1 MSKQLHHGKQKKY
14 CNVHEI
20 DYINGAITKRGVSD
34 KQLAAYFQENYTC
47 QDIGKLQ
54 DSMGRTPLHMAA
66 SCGRSELCEWLIF
79 VAGANI
85 NSRDWESGYTP
96 LQRALFHGHIRAAV
110 RLMQIGADLTSLDRE
125 GLNAV
130 GIVTKDRPL
139 SVDIVRDVPCQV
151 YIWGSND
158 NYTHGIGTNNARKLP
173 DLLDNFK
180 RRNVS
185 ITQVCMDEFHSIFVS
200 KCNRVWVCGNGQGG
214 RLGISSKNHCLTP
227 SLLLSNNECKMVA
240 IALNHTLVLL
250 SSSSVLASGH
260 KILACGQ
267 NEHYQLGLSP
277 YLKETATLKPVSIK
291 CTEDL
296 EGICAGKYHSVFY
309 TKTSIYVCGLNG
321 GQLGLSADRN
331 NVPFVKFPTQVPIN
345 LKSQSTITS
354 VSSSSTC
361 VAFSVS
367 SGSVYILY
375 QFMFKKIASKQLDV
389 KQIGT
394 IGGSLSSDLVT
405 ENGGSLKVVLLTLG
419 GSILI
424 WQESLP
430 QLTRCM
436 FGLSRLINISSIF
449 LNERQILFTS
459 RDGEAFSGTIGQ
471 IEKQTVNSSKE
482 MKSGFH
488 KFLAKSECYHIQTNR
503 IPNVHRAVAITS
515 DPKGKN
521 FAVIQVN
528 PHNALTEIPVQSED
542 HIVNQYLQLLE
553 EASEEDTLHD
563 IIFKVQN
570 TLFPAHKYIIACAK
584 STLLN
589 SPVDNGYIIIDG
601 VSPVIF
607 KEIMTFLYT
616 GHSDL
621 LKIGPVSLKFSNLP
635 NDPLKLLLDASN
647 KFKLTSLYKKVPQFK
662 YEDGCIS
669 LKKLSEMPTFS
680 PPKFNRESHPELYDV
695 QLKSDD
701 DKLIKAH
708 KCILAARL
716 EYFHHM
722 LLGGWSESSSSA
734 VLHLDCPL
742 KSLEVLLD
750 FIYSN
755 ETPSSIATESFEN
768 IGKLLIVSDQLICND
783 LKEICEIALV
793 NALNL
798 KNAAT
803 MLQVSYVYNAPQ
815 LKKTVMQFISLNLDT
830 LIENRVL
837 DSLND
842 EILLELDEYYRNFN
856 SVHYCKRIITPYSG
870 YTISDEVILS
880 SPEITWPAER
890 TEKKDNAP
898 EIKNKEPKEKQPKP
912 SVVIPKKKETPP
924 KKTVVPEIIP
934 EGKHIT
940 VPAVPIKQIKT
951 EFAGSPPDY
960 ETVLNVSDFP
970 ELDYQCS
977 HPAYNN
983 KTRFS
988 NSQEVRKVF
997 PPRLSQ
1003 KERKRRSLELEEKA
1017 AVPENEKSPK
1027 PQFKGWTIIPPLE
1040 DFKKKEEEIN
1050 HGTSPPMVS
1059 SFVEIIASEKQE
1071 KDNFFKMKAKPFT
1084 LNQLEDKAMEE
1095 LYEFYNASNVF
1106 DERIT
1111 VQRVLPI
1118 NIAKPTWIKSHKKI
1132 SN

>member
-1 MSKQLHHGKQKKY
+1 MPKQLHHGKQKK
-14 CNVHEI
+14 NSDEHEI
-20 DYINGAITKRGVSD
+20 NYINGAITKRGVSD
-34 KQLAAYFQENYTC
+34 RELAAYFQENYTTL
-47 QDIGKLQ
+47 DIGKIH
-54 DSMGRTPLHMAA
+54 DAMGRTPLHMAA

-85 NSRDWESGYTP
+85 NCKDWESGYTP
-96 LQRALFHGHIRAAV
+96 LQRAIFHGHIRTAV
-110 RLMQIGADLTSLDRE
+110 RLMQIGADLASLDRE

-130 GIVTKDRPL
+130 GIVTKDRPP
-139 SVDIVRDVPCQV
+139 SVEIVRELPCQV

-158 NYTHGIGTNNARKLP
+158 NYTLGIGTNNSRKLP

-185 ITQVCMDEFHSIFVS
+185 ITQVCMDEFHSVFVS
-200 KCNRVWVCGNGQGG
+200 KCNRIWVCGNGQGG

-227 SLLLSNNECKMVA
+227 SLLLYNNECKMAA

-250 SSSSVLASGH
+250 SSSTVF
-260 KILACGQ
+260 ACGQ
-267 NEHYQLGLSP
+267 NEHYQLGISG
-277 YLKETATLKPVSIK
+277 KEATTLKQVSIK
-291 CTEDL
+291 CTDDL

-321 GQLGLSADRN
+321 GQLGLSADPIYL
-331 NVPFVKFPTQVPIN
+331 PFVKVPTQVPIN
-345 LKSQSTITS
+345 LKSYSTITS

-389 KQIGT
+389 KQIAT

-405 ENGGSLKVVLLTLG
+405 ENGGSLKVVLLTTG

-424 WQESLP
+424 WQETLP

-436 FGLSRLINISSIF
+436 FGLSRLLTISSIF

-471 IEKQTVNSSKE
+471 IEKQTVNTSKE
-482 MKSGFH
+482 TKSGFH
-488 KFLAKSECYHIQTNR
+488 KFLAKSECYHIQTKR
-503 IPNVHRAVAITS
+503 IPNVHRAVGITS

-528 PHNALTEIPVQSED
+528 PHHALTEIPVQSKD
-542 HIVNQYLQLLE
+542 HIINQYLQLLE
-553 EASEEDTLHD
+553 EASEEDPLHNVT
-563 IIFKVQN
+563 FKVKN
-570 TLFPAHKYIIACAK
+570 TLFPAHKYIIACTG
-584 STLLN
+584 STLLDF
-589 SPVDNGYIIIDG
+589 PAANGYIVIDN
-601 VSPVIF
+601 VLPVIF
-607 KEIMTFLYT
+607 KEIITFIYT
-616 GHSDL
+616 GQSDL
-621 LKIGPVSLKFSNLP
+621 LKIGPVSLKFSDCSE
-635 NDPLKLLLDASN
+635 DPLKLLLEASN
-647 KFKLTSLYKKVPQFK
+647 KFKLTSLYKKVVTFK

-669 LKKLSEMPTFS
+669 LKKTTKMPEFD
-680 PPKFNRESHPELYDV
+680 PPKFNRESFPELYDV
-695 QLKSDD
+695 VVKSDD
-701 DKLIKAH
+701 DKFIKAH

-722 LLGGWSESSSSA
+722 LLGGWSESSSSPE
-734 VLHLDCPL
+734 LHLDCPL

-755 ETPSSIATESFEN
+755 ETPLSIATESFEN

-798 KNAAT
+798 KNAGI
-803 MLQVSYVYNAPQ
+803 MLQISFVYNAPQ
-815 LKKTVMQFISLNLDT
+815 LKKAVMQFISLNLDT

-837 DSLND
+837 DALSD

-856 SVHYCKRIITPYSG
+856 SIPYSKRIITPYSD
-870 YTISDEVILS
+870 YTVPDETVLS
-880 SPEITWPAER
+880 SPEIAWPVER

-898 EIKNKEPKEKQPKP
+898 EIKNKEPKEKQQKP
-912 SVVIPKKKETPP
+912 ITVTPKKKETPP
-924 KKTVVPEIIP
+924 KKTSVPEIIP
-934 EGKHIT
+934 EQKRID
-940 VPAVPIKQIKT
+940 VPTAAIKEIKT
-951 EFAGSPPDY
+951 DFASSPPDY
-960 ETVLNVSDFP
+960 ETVLNMSDFP
-970 ELDYQCS
+970 QLDYQYY
-977 HPAYNN
+977 HPVSNN

-988 NSQEVRKVF
+988 NSPEIRKVF

-1003 KERKRRSLELEEKA
+1003 KERKRRVSEAEEKA
-1017 AVPENEKSPK
+1017 AVQENEKSPK
-1027 PQFKGWTIIPPLE
+1027 PQFKGWSIIPPLE
-1040 DFKKKEEEIN
+1040 DSKKNDKEIN
-1050 HGTSPPMVS
+1050 LGTSPPTVS
-1059 SFVEIIASEKQE
+1059 SFVEIIASEKKE
-1071 KDNFFKMKAKPFT
+1071 KDNLFKMKAKPFT
-1084 LNQLEDKAMEE
+1084 LTQLEDKAIEE

-1106 DERIT
+1106 DERIS

-1132 SN
+1132 SH